1 MLLSDTHDNHPLLT
15 TQSESIEK
23 NQQITDQRND
33 EGHHEV
39 SLVGNHS
46 HQQEAATAHRC
57 HHQQRGSTLAESA
70 HTDQ

>member
-33 EGHHEV
+33 EGYHEV
-39 SLVGNHS
+39 GLVGNHS
-46 HQQEAATAHRC
+46 HQQEAAATHRC
-57 HHQQRGSTLAESA
+57 HHQQGGSTLAESA